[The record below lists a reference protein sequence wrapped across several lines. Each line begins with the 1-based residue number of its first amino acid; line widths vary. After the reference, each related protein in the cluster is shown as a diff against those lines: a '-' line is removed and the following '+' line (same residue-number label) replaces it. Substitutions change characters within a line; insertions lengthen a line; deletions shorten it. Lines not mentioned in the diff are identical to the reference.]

1 MIWGIEN
8 MNFLNKALLWE
19 NVFYFLI
26 SIYQGTSGKEKHLI
40 VYDYVM

>member
-1 MIWGIEN
+1 MGEC
-8 MNFLNKALLWE
+8 FL
-19 NVFYFLI
+19 FLI